1 MRSIPLALLALLGA
15 ISHTGDVRPA
25 AEQGAPAAV
34 SRPAAADTLA
44 ASSDSVT
51 ALLAAVP
58 RPPARLRFELPLV
71 DAPFSIAN
79 GLSLPSMQQ
88 SLAVTEAFYEGAH
101 YGIQR
106 SIGRGR
112 LRTPLNRV
120 ATALFDYYTI
130 AVPFGDVWLH
140 EEFHRAGLSRRGIS
154 SYNDTYALSLG
165 ATTISV
171 SDIADEDLVRLKSR
185 HPAEFV
191 RLAAAGIEGEYE
203 LLSRLQRS
211 RFFHDS
217 PASHTALAWLT
228 KFGTIGY
235 VMSGAD
241 STDGDIL
248 EIYQQ
253 KESEGMSA
261 RDAVGHD
268 FLSWV
273 YDLSRPDEPY
283 PNRGTH
289 PSGDGI
295 DRYVALSDLTPEERG
310 YLERQGKLSI
320 LNLVD
325 PTLFGLS
332 GVTVPNAFGRGP
344 MKLNVVLGHQLTSF
358 GHTVATNLFVRQG
371 RANVF
376 AIVNRYA
383 NAERTFTGVDVR
395 LLDWPVQALGRTFA
409 VSPRVSAWQQ
419 PVGQRFR
426 AAKAD
431 LGGLAALRVDY
442 REAGRLGAFV
452 EVEAKTSGWV
462 SGNVY
467 LDRNV
472 SVRTGVTVTFR
483 ASGRREATTASP
495 GAASR
500 PCGRVPACSTSL
512 HQPAH

>member
-1 MRSIPLALLALLGA
+1 MRLISLSLLVLTCA
-15 ISHTGDVRPA
+15 ITHTGGARRA
-25 AEQGAPAAV
+25 AAQGASAAG
-34 SRPAAADTLA
+34 SRQADADTLA
-44 ASSDSVT
+44 SSADSVGPR
-51 ALLAAVP
+51 AVPAP

-71 DAPFSIAN
+71 DAPFGIAN

-106 SIGRGR
+106 AIGRGR

-130 AVPFGDVWLH
+130 AVPFGDAWLH

-154 SYNDTYALSLG
+154 SYNGTYDLVLG

-171 SDIADEDLVRLKSR
+171 SRIDDDDLVGLKHR
-185 HPAEFV
+185 HPTEFA
-191 RLAAAGIEGEYE
+191 RIGAAGIEGEYE
-203 LLSRLQRS
+203 LLARLQRS

-228 KFGTIGY
+228 KLGTIGY
-235 VMSGAD
+235 IMSGVD
-241 STDGDIL
+241 STDEDIMQIEKL
-248 EIYQQ
+248 
-253 KESEGMSA
+253 KESTDVAA

-268 FLSWV
+268 FLSWI

-283 PNRGTH
+283 RNRGTH
-289 PSGDGI
+289 PSGEGI
-295 DRYVALSDLTPEERG
+295 DRYVALSDLTREERD

-358 GHTVATNLFVRQG
+358 GHTVNTNLFVRQG

-376 AIVNRYA
+376 AVVNRYA
-383 NAERTFTGVDVR
+383 NATRTFTGVDVR

-409 VSPRVSAWQQ
+409 LSPRVSAWQQ
-419 PVGQRFR
+419 PAGQSFR
-426 AAKAD
+426 AARAD

-442 REAGRLGAFV
+442 RQAGRLGAFA

-472 SVRTGVTVTFR
+472 SVRTGVTATFR
-483 ASGRREATTASP
+483 ASGSTRTRALAPSR
-495 GAASR
+495 GAEASR
-500 PCGRVPACSTSL
+500 GSPDSQRRL
-512 HQPAH
+512 

>member
-1 MRSIPLALLALLGA
+1 MRFNSLAFLALAYA
-15 ISHTGDVRPA
+15 ASHTVGARRA
-25 AEQGAPAAV
+25 AAQGAPAAAA
-34 SRPAAADTLA
+34 RPAAVDTLVP
-44 ASSDSVT
+44 SPDSVA
-51 ALLAAVP
+51 ALPVRVQ

-79 GLSLPSMQQ
+79 GLSAPSMQQ

-106 SIGRGR
+106 AIGRGR

-130 AVPFGDVWLH
+130 AVPFGDAWLH
-140 EEFHRAGLSRRGIS
+140 EEFHRAGLSRRGIE
-154 SYNDTYALSLG
+154 SYNGTYSLVLG

-171 SDIADEDLVRLKSR
+171 SGIDDDDLARLKES
-185 HPAEFV
+185 HPTEFA
-191 RLAAAGIEGEYE
+191 RIGAAGIEGEYE
-203 LLSRLQRS
+203 LLARLQRN

-228 KFGTIGY
+228 KLNTIGY
-235 VMSGAD
+235 IMSGVD
-241 STDGDIL
+241 STDDDIMQIEKL
-248 EIYQQ
+248 
-253 KESEGMSA
+253 KESTDIAA

-268 FLSWV
+268 FLAWV

-283 PNRGTH
+283 RNRGTH
-289 PSGDGI
+289 PSGEGI

-325 PTLFGLS
+325 PTLFGVS

-344 MKLNVVLGHQLTSF
+344 LKLNVVLGHQLTSF
-358 GHTVATNLFVRQG
+358 GHTVNTNLFVRQG
-371 RANVF
+371 RANLF
-376 AIVNRYA
+376 AVLHRYA
-383 NAERTFTGVDVR
+383 NAARTFTGVDVR
-395 LLDWPVQALGRTFA
+395 LLDWPAQALGRTLTL
-409 VSPRVSAWQQ
+409 SPRVSAWQQ
-419 PVGQRFR
+419 PAGQRFR
-426 AAKAD
+426 AATAD

-442 REAGRLGAFV
+442 RQAGRLGAFV
-452 EVEAKTSGWV
+452 EVEGKTSGWV
-462 SGNVY
+462 SGSVY

-483 ASGRREATTASP
+483 AAGSTPHDVGARRQGSK
-495 GAASR
+495 R
-500 PCGRVPACSTSL
+500 
-512 HQPAH
+512 